1 VVPLIGRYNEGK
13 PRSILVIDNAIIHQ
27 HIREIIEH
35 PDVGEKVIFMAPYRY
50 THTHTQI
57 KHVHS
62 PDLNPIEMMFN
73 SYKSAL
79 KRHSSTNT
87 PWDVAH
93 AYGIKSVTPDIARS
107 YFRHCGIPLCDHF
120 LSIDEIERRKQYAD
134 LIEVIGLATAAKVS
148 QVHRRRQQR

>member
-1 VVPLIGRYNEGK
+1 MYT
-13 PRSILVIDNAIIHQ
+13 HTHT
-27 HIREIIEH
+27 HIYIYIYLYTYTH
-35 PDVGEKVIFMAPYRY
+35 IY

-57 KHVHS
+57 NHVHS

-79 KRHSSTNT
+79 KRHSSPHT

-120 LSIDEIERRKQYAD
+120 LSIDEIERRTQYAD